1 MAGRKSLRD
10 EVEIIKRYSDLSA
23 PYFKFLREC
32 LEGEDKADKK
42 WAADNL
48 KGAYAKMIPQDLT
61 SGGEQITPAII
72 NIVAP
77 DGSNIQTVSKAVP
90 GVAVSDGQDN

>member
-1 MAGRKSLRD
+1 MAGRKSMRD
-10 EVEIIKRYSDLSA
+10 EVEVIRRYADLSG
-23 PYFKFLREC
+23 PYFKFLKEC

-61 SGGEQITPAII
+61 TGGDSIKIVFDTAFQHETPSETSTDSSESSEIQ
-72 NIVAP
+72 
-77 DGSNIQTVSKAVP
+77 SN
-90 GVAVSDGQDN
+90 